1 MRRLYQRETTKTT
14 DVATFPQELPAE
26 PPTPTTLVPLPEL
39 PPTTATMK
47 AQALSELP
55 PTMAPL
61 LELLPTTM
69 VQLPELPPLRL
80 TMITVL

>member
-1 MRRLYQRETTKTT
+1 
-14 DVATFPQELPAE
+14 
-26 PPTPTTLVPLPEL
+26 
-39 PPTTATMK
+39 MK

-69 VQLPELPPLRL
+69 VLLPELPPLRL
-80 TMITVL
+80 TTITVL